1 MSFSAAQTIRQLQ
14 QLNREPFSAND
25 LLGRLDLGRDSRR
38 KLVQFLDLLV
48 VSGLLKHMRRGRY
61 LLRKSLV
68 LVTGELKRQSGGHGI
83 VSESDGDREWY
94 IASFRLNGA
103 MDGDQV
109 MVLELPGS
117 RGRRPE
123 GWIVEVA
130 QRSRETLLGVCERSA
145 RRDAVVF
152 RSEQDGQEFEVDAGF
167 SADTLAG
174 QVVILRIEHYPSAN
188 QSGRGKVIEIL
199 GAAGDPDVDIR
210 STAYRLGIPLH
221 FSAAALNESRTIPA
235 QVLADAVAA
244 RCDYRSLDFVTIDG
258 ADAKDFDDAVT
269 LSQDD
274 EGHWLLRVAIAD
286 VSYYVEQGSAL
297 DGDAR
302 QRGTSVYFPGQCL
315 PMLPEV
321 LSNGICS
328 LQPGEDRLVVVAEMT
343 FDDLGRRLDFKAMRA
358 TIRSRQRLVYEQV
371 QHLFDHGVEGSD
383 IEDGLTTMLQQM
395 HHLSQALRHRRFHR
409 GAIDFD
415 LPEADIQLDNDGR
428 VERVGRRS
436 RLDAHKLIEEF
447 MLSANEAVAEFLLSH
462 RADGMF
468 RIHEAPDLRSLQM
481 FQQFLATLNLG
492 ITLDEHGIAPQE
504 LHRLLHEVEGTNLE
518 YTVNR
523 VLLRSMKQAR
533 YDADNSG
540 HFGLASE
547 AYCHFTS
554 PIRRYPDLL
563 VHRLLVHILQGEIQW
578 QPDEPFS
585 RLADAATAAER
596 RAMEAERDIVDL
608 RKCQLMEDKIG
619 VQYSGYITTV
629 TAFGFFVELDEF
641 FVEGLVHIR
650 NLGDD
655 YYVFDEEKQCLIGQA
670 RRRIFQVGEK
680 VNVEVW
686 QVKPAAR
693 EIDFILPDLDLS
705 LRASRRRQGG
715 RRKRWQ
721 R

>member
-1 MSFSAAQTIRQLQ
+1 
-14 QLNREPFSAND
+14 
-25 LLGRLDLGRDSRR
+25 
-38 KLVQFLDLLV
+38 
-48 VSGLLKHMRRGRY
+48 
-61 LLRKSLV
+61 
-68 LVTGELKRQSGGHGI
+68 
-83 VSESDGDREWY
+83 
-94 IASFRLNGA
+94 
-103 MDGDQV
+103 
-109 MVLELPGS
+109 
-117 RGRRPE
+117 
-123 GWIVEVA
+123 
-130 QRSRETLLGVCERSA
+130 
-145 RRDAVVF
+145 
-152 RSEQDGQEFEVDAGF
+152 
-167 SADTLAG
+167 
-174 QVVILRIEHYPSAN
+174 
-188 QSGRGKVIEIL
+188 
-199 GAAGDPDVDIR
+199 
-210 STAYRLGIPLH
+210 
-221 FSAAALNESRTIPA
+221 
-235 QVLADAVAA
+235 
-244 RCDYRSLDFVTIDG
+244 
-258 ADAKDFDDAVT
+258 
-269 LSQDD
+269 
-274 EGHWLLRVAIAD
+274 
-286 VSYYVEQGSAL
+286 
-297 DGDAR
+297 
-302 QRGTSVYFPGQCL
+302 
-315 PMLPEV
+315 
-321 LSNGICS
+321 
-328 LQPGEDRLVVVAEMT
+328 
-343 FDDLGRRLDFKAMRA
+343 
-358 TIRSRQRLVYEQV
+358 
-371 QHLFDHGVEGSD
+371 
-383 IEDGLTTMLQQM
+383 
-395 HHLSQALRHRRFHR
+395 
-409 GAIDFD
+409 
-415 LPEADIQLDNDGR
+415 
-428 VERVGRRS
+428 
-436 RLDAHKLIEEF
+436 
-447 MLSANEAVAEFLLSH
+447 
-462 RADGMF
+462 MF

-563 VHRLLVHILQGEIQW
+563 VHRLLVHILHGEIQW